1 MKKEFDV
8 VGFTLGEARALLKDA
23 CVDIHSIKVTSPPK
37 SRSEAYCEDYRVV
50 NVKEVEEKSVELIV
64 CKPI

>member
-8 VGFTLGEARALLKDA
+8 VGFTLEEARALLKDA
-23 CVDIHSIKVTSPPK
+23 CIDVHSISVTSPPK
-37 SRSEAYCEDYRVV
+37 SRPEAFCEYYRVV
-50 NVKEVEEKSVELIV
+50 NVKKVDEKSVELIV